1 MMNKIGF
8 MKNMKGYKIGAVVL
22 AAVFAVSM
30 FMASCYL
37 PNPLYGTWADN
48 EGNKIQFVD
57 DGSFSAKIKDSN
69 NNIVNYE
76 GSWST
81 VDNVLIFNIKG
92 DTAYTRNTEW
102 DIRGA
107 ILHLTW
113 TANQNTVQLDLYHIA
128 R

>member
-1 MMNKIGF
+1 MMNKKGF

-69 NNIVNYE
+69 NNIINYE
-76 GSWST
+76 GSWAT

-107 ILHLTW
+107 LLHITW
-113 TANQNTVQLDLYHIA
+113 TSNQNIAQLDLYHIA